1 MSAAPKSAAAGNTR
15 MGELYPHANQE
26 IAQIYI
32 QSAVPNAPK
41 HTGFVPNGSD
51 PETKTTQAFRLFDTH
66 HEDPKLAYGASFKQQ
81 ATIRVHTPN
90 AMNQAFFSDENMEY
104 LQQEIRYRVW
114 DRSGGKHII
123 DRQRADDLKTIMR
136 AYYFQFS
143 RNVPGKE
150 REEIHDLDERV
161 LDFCVGDILGSI
173 NMYVYNQRELL
184 DFPEPIGRP
193 VNPHVMGTK
202 SREFKSFF

>member
-1 MSAAPKSAAAGNTR
+1 MSEPKTAAGGNTKL
-15 MGELYPHANQE
+15 GELYPKVNDE
-26 IAQIYI
+26 IAKIYI
-32 QSAVPNAPK
+32 QSAVPNAPH

-66 HEDPKLAYGASFKQQ
+66 HDDPKLAYGASFKQQ
-81 ATIRVHTPN
+81 ATIRVHAPN
-90 AMNQAFFSDENMEY
+90 ALNQAFFSEENMDY
-104 LQQEIRYRVW
+104 LQNEIRYRVW
-114 DRSGGKHII
+114 SKSGQKHII
-123 DRQRADDLKTIMR
+123 DRQRPDDLKTIMR
-136 AYYFQFS
+136 AYYLQFS

-150 REEIHDLDERV
+150 REEMEDLDERV

>member
-1 MSAAPKSAAAGNTR
+1 MAELKNAAGGNTKL
-15 MGELYPHANQE
+15 GELYPKVNDE
-26 IAQIYI
+26 IAKIYI

-41 HTGFVPNGSD
+41 HTGYVPNASD

-66 HEDPKLAYGASFKQQ
+66 YDDPKLSYGASFSQQ
-81 ATIRVHTPN
+81 ATIRVHTPT
-90 AMNQAFFSDENMEY
+90 ALNQAFFSEENMEY

-114 DRSGGKHII
+114 SKSNQKHVI

-136 AYYFQFS
+136 AYYLQFS

-150 REEIHDLDERV
+150 REELNDLDERV

-184 DFPEPIGRP
+184 DFPEPLGRP